1 MYKTKYIQQI
11 IEQLNKMSE
20 EQKNQWILSQAK
32 LCKESQRQGL
42 LQSLIGEKKV
52 PYMPAQREI
61 DELCRKVEDEEIY
74 VEYETRYYEFDDDGK
89 YMDDWKSWHNDPFG
103 VMPVLDNI
111 LMGCH
116 DLLILGEYGMAADI
130 LDRVCRLE
138 FKVVESSD
146 SDEYADMDARP
157 FTLAG
162 AFKEGRLSR
171 ELPEIGLD
179 WVRASIGRANE
190 MGDSAP
196 AREVIDIL
204 ENPICKNV
212 HPHMLPDDELLE
224 GIFSDEL
231 LVQMEKILT
240 GEIQKGEKVFQGRY
254 AEARYSPEK
263 VRFRETIIRKKE
275 ILLNIQLKCR
285 KGIPEQREN
294 MSFAFQW
301 KRINEVYDLLPYEY
315 GEYRYGIRNRWE
327 ADEIQRMCANL
338 LKRNN
343 LGAEDWE
350 LRKAV
355 LSDLVTH
362 RFYKKV
368 NCEQMMSELPE
379 RLCGRKEEFLAFA
392 DILNQSD
399 EYEYKKEAASLYH
412 QYGKEEKYIAFLEA
426 DLGKKGKTYAAL
438 VDCYQ
443 RQGNIDGA
451 RKTARLG
458 LEQCRDEL
466 TDLFIWLLA
475 DARRSG
481 DKENYKKLYA
491 SAKRRQ
497 GADMKKIDKAL
508 ESGEAW

>member
-1 MYKTKYIQQI
+1 MHRTKYIQQI
-11 IEQLNKMSE
+11 TDQLNKMSE

-32 LCKESQRQGL
+32 LCNESQRQGF
-42 LQSLIGEKKV
+42 LQSLTGEKKV
-52 PYMPAQREI
+52 PYMPVQREI
-61 DELCRKVEDEEIY
+61 DEFCRKVEEEEIY
-74 VEYETRYYEFDDDGK
+74 VEYETHYYEFDDDGK

-103 VMPVLDNI
+103 AMPVLDSI

-130 LDRVCRLE
+130 LDRVCRLK
-138 FKVVESSD
+138 FKVVEAVD
-146 SDEYADMDARP
+146 SDEYADVDDRP

-162 AFKEGRLSR
+162 ACKEGRLSR

-196 AREVIDIL
+196 VGEVIDIL
-204 ENPICKNV
+204 ENPVCKNV

-231 LVQMEKILT
+231 LVQMEKILA
-240 GEIQKGEKVFQGRY
+240 GEIQKGEEIFQETY
-254 AEARYSPEK
+254 AEVRYSHEK
-263 VRFRETIIRKKE
+263 VRFRKAIIRKKE

-285 KGIPEQREN
+285 KEIPGQRED
-294 MSFAFQW
+294 MSFDCQW
-301 KRINEVYDLLPYEY
+301 KRINEVYALLPYEY
-315 GEYRYGIRNRWE
+315 GEYGYGIRNRWE
-327 ADEIQRMCANL
+327 VDEIQKMCASL
-338 LKRNN
+338 LRRDN

-368 NCEQMMSELPE
+368 NCEQMMSELSE

-392 DILNQSD
+392 DMLNQSG

-412 QYGKEEKYIAFLEA
+412 QYGKEIYSISGSAFGEGRKDLCGIGGLLSETGKY
-426 DLGKKGKTYAAL
+426 
-438 VDCYQ
+438 
-443 RQGNIDGA
+443 
-451 RKTARLG
+451 
-458 LEQCRDEL
+458 
-466 TDLFIWLLA
+466 
-475 DARRSG
+475 RRR
-481 DKENYKKLYA
+481 KENCQTGFG
-491 SAKRRQ
+491 SMQ
-497 GADMKKIDKAL
+497 G
-508 ESGEAW
+508 